1 MTNVKRCIQCGL
13 LKPEDDFRPY
23 TYAAKN
29 NTKGRYRICKSCEA
43 INQAYRRAKQTVSAH
58 YAADMDDSHDLR
70 LEITRIEKLY
80 DVLASRGLRVPNRKF
95 ESQEAKQVDD
105 VERLMAFYETQPT
118 TTTNQLPSAV
128 APAVPADLQEWLDV
142 PMETWLEQGISPEY
156 LQETIYESLKSKYR
170 PMLRVDKDTF
180 LPVYDDTYKDIL
192 NMILQRFDE
201 YEESF
206 QGRDIE

>member
-29 NTKGRYRICKSCEA
+29 NTKGRYRICKTCEA
-43 INQAYRRAKQTVSAH
+43 INQAYRRAKLAEQNCE
-58 YAADMDDSHDLR
+58 DDDAYWDASQ
-70 LEITRIEKLY
+70 EVKRIEKLY

-118 TTTNQLPSAV
+118 TTSPLPSAV